1 MDMRMNSTTV
11 RNLGAASLI
20 ACLIANVGCQSTTKT
35 SWLGAQNSAKP
46 NPNAMASSM
55 ANQGAPSERQISAAQ
70 TPIAVASR
78 NKQSQNQAGGNM
90 PGIAPVAAGAPAV
103 AATAVG
109 ANSGQ
114 FASMPTSPDVV
125 PVQYTEPVSRGRTNV
140 QRFGEYP
147 REPMAKGA
155 VTVDPAAPVHG
166 SPYRNA
172 SHSRSVHQQ
181 GDDCPSCRAARAMG
195 PYVPVYPQLSGD
207 CNSGCNGCGQSGCGG
222 ECGGCTIETGPRL
235 TDPQEYIYDG
245 GDRDPQVRL
254 RSDLTQVGLDPED
267 TVIQY
272 ETMDGKTQVQ
282 SGCRVAIY
290 APRFGSVR
298 KKTVTRQNDLAMRP
312 RATTLPDRVDT
323 MREKLP
329 QVNVSKQ
336 VKASNK
342 ENVRVVEAFRERSS
356 TMPSEMILPM
366 VTVSEAFKPYE
377 DLALIRNG
385 DMKGT
390 DPALLAAAT
399 AAARSW
405 TNVDQLH
412 VIIDGQ
418 EAAVLSESN
427 RPADVTLYEYK
438 GARIRLCKV
447 ASEQIA
453 NPGDTISFTIRF
465 DNVGEQPLSKLV
477 ITDSL
482 APRLEYVED
491 SQKSSLEAGFSTS
504 PNTAGSVV
512 LRWELEKPIKPGEG
526 GLVRFTAKVR

>member
-1 MDMRMNSTTV
+1 MKSNNV
-11 RNLGAASLI
+11 RNLQAASLI

-35 SWLGAQNSAKP
+35 TWLGVQNASKP
-46 NPNAMASSM
+46 SSNAMV
-55 ANQGAPSERQISAAQ
+55 NHGGLSERQQSAAQ

-78 NKQSQNQAGGNM
+78 QKASNGQMA
-90 PGIAPVAAGAPAV
+90 AAGSGLAPAV
-103 AATAVG
+103 PGVAGNMIARAQASPVG
-109 ANSGQ
+109 N
-114 FASMPTSPDVV
+114 DVV
-125 PVQYTEPVSRGRTNV
+125 PVQYTEPVKNGSSTV

-147 REPMAKGA
+147 REPMARG
-155 VTVDPAAPVHG
+155 VTPVDPAAPVYG

-172 SHSRSVHQQ
+172 SHARTVHQH
-181 GDDCPSCRAARAMG
+181 GDNCPSCRAARAMG
-195 PYVPVYPQLSGD
+195 PYVPVYPQLSSD
-207 CNSGCNGCGQSGCGG
+207 CNSGCNGCGQPSCSG
-222 ECGGCTIETGPRL
+222 ECGGCSVEAAPRL
-235 TDPQEYIYDG
+235 TDPQEYIFDG

-254 RSDLTQVGLDPED
+254 KSDMSQVGLDPED

-298 KKTVTRQNDLAMRP
+298 KKTVIRQNDLATRP
-312 RATTLPDRVDT
+312 HAASNPDVVGT
-323 MREKLP
+323 MRDQLP

-336 VKASNK
+336 VKAVNK

-356 TMPSEMILPM
+356 ALPSEMILPM
-366 VTVSEAFKPYE
+366 VTVSEAFKPFE

-390 DPALLAAAT
+390 DPAKLAAAT
-399 AAARSW
+399 AAARTW
-405 TNVDQLH
+405 TNNDQLN
-412 VIIDGQ
+412 VIIDDQ
-418 EAAVLSESN
+418 EASVISDSSRA
-427 RPADVTLYEYK
+427 ADVTLYEYK

-482 APRLEYVED
+482 APRLEYVEE
-491 SQKSSLEAGFSTS
+491 SQKSSLESNFSTS
-504 PNTAGSVV
+504 PNSAGSVV
-512 LRWELEKPIKPGEG
+512 LRWELSQPIKPGEG